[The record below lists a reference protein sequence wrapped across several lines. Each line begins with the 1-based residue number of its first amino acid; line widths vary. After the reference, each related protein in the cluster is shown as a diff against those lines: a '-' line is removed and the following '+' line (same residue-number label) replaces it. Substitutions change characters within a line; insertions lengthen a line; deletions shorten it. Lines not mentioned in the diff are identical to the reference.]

1 MLSHNF
7 RLGTWKKR
15 KQTGK
20 DHFHFLMN
28 SSNAQRSFI
37 HEACS
42 QALGHAP
49 SRLWGHV
56 EIPPELMPSSDPDTL
71 QFTRNAAKHSAH
83 EFGRVISTHKKAG
96 SLISSIGEMIGDAGK
111 ASAGYLG
118 KVGRFVLKNGDAIKT
133 GISIGKDVIQ
143 TGTSIAQLAG
153 WMSQDN
159 KDTLDSIAAV
169 VDRHA
174 QGDTYKSKKDKA
186 AKGAKTGG
194 AFRRILV

>member
-174 QGDTYKSKKDKA
+174 QGDTYKSKKDKV
-186 AKGAKTGG
+186 GTKTGG

>member
-1 MLSHNF
+1 MQSHNF
-7 RLGTWKKR
+7 RTGTWRKK

-20 DHFHFLMN
+20 DHFHLLMN
-28 SSNAQRSFI
+28 STNAQRSFI

-49 SRLWGHV
+49 SGLWGHV
-56 EIPPELMPSSDPDTL
+56 VIPPELIPQSDPDTL

-83 EFGRVISTHKKAG
+83 EFGRVISTHKKASG
-96 SLISSIGEMIGDAGK
+96 LIGTLGEMIGDAGK

-118 KVGRFVLKNGDAIKT
+118 KVGRFVMKNGDAIKT

-153 WMSQDN
+153 WMGEDSKN
-159 KDTLDSIAAV
+159 TLDSIAAAL
-169 VDRHA
+169 DRHA
-174 QGDTYKSKKDKA
+174 QSDVYKSKKPKA
-186 AKGAKTGG
+186 GAKKGG
-194 AFRRILV
+194 AFRIMI

>member
-1 MLSHNF
+1 MQSHNF
-7 RLGTWKKR
+7 RSGTWKKR

-83 EFGRVISTHKKAG
+83 EFGRVISTHKKASG
-96 SLISSIGEMIGDAGK
+96 LISSLGEMIGDAGK

-153 WMSQDN
+153 WMGQD
-159 KDTLDSIAAV
+159 KADTLNAIAATV
-169 VDRHA
+169 NAHA
-174 QGDTYKSKKDKA
+174 QSDTYKSKKDKV
-186 AKGAKTGG
+186 GAKTGG

>member
-1 MLSHNF
+1 MQSHNF
-7 RLGTWKKR
+7 RSGTWKKR

-20 DHFHFLMN
+20 DHYHFLMN

-56 EIPPELMPSSDPDTL
+56 EIPPELMPASDPDTL

-96 SLISSIGEMIGDAGK
+96 SLISAFGELVGDSAK
-111 ASAGYLG
+111 ASVGYLG
-118 KVGRFVLKNGDAIKT
+118 KVGRFVMKNGDAIKT

-153 WMSQDN
+153 WMGQD
-159 KDTLDSIAAV
+159 KADTLNSIAATINA
-169 VDRHA
+169 HA
-174 QGDTYKSKKDKA
+174 QSDTYKSKKTDKVA
-186 AKGAKTGG
+186 AKKGG

>member
-1 MLSHNF
+1 
-7 RLGTWKKR
+7 
-15 KQTGK
+15 
-20 DHFHFLMN
+20 
-28 SSNAQRSFI
+28 
-37 HEACS
+37 
-42 QALGHAP
+42 
-49 SRLWGHV
+49 V